1 MLHAQIVISKFA
13 DVCLVGRVWLLN
25 PSVTVTIA
33 LPEEYQ
39 ELTEQEEKDLEDL
52 LLRENAIQDAPAF
65 MENLSEELAQLDQGN
80 IHSLMGSEAQIREL
94 MGHLDQ
100 AVLEI
105 EQMEMK
111 LTVYDELLSGVRDTM
126 QKMGKQYSRI
136 LVENRNLTALHAEVE
151 DLVVREEGREGGKG
165 GEGVESSPLDLIS
178 YLDLNVHTHNT
189 LSPE

>member
-1 MLHAQIVISKFA
+1 MISKFA
-13 DVCLVGRVWLLN
+13 DVCPVGRVWLLN
-25 PSVTVTIA
+25 QSVTVTIA

-165 GEGVESSPLDLIS
+165 GGGG
-178 YLDLNVHTHNT
+178 
-189 LSPE
+189 

>member
-1 MLHAQIVISKFA
+1 MISKFA
-13 DVCLVGRVWLLN
+13 DVCPVGRVWLLN
-25 PSVTVTIA
+25 LSVTVTIA

-165 GEGVESSPLDLIS
+165 GEGVESSPLDLIIR